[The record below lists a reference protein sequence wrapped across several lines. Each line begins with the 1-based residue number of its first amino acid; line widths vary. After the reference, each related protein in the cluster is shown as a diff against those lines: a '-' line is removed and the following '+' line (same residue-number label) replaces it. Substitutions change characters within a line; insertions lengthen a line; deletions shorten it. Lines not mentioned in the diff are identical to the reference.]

1 MKRIITTFAALAL
14 LTAPGLSQAASPTGE
29 PVKFSII
36 AQQPGTSFF
45 TYATSIVRLL
55 DEQLPKGSKVDV
67 MPRGGSVANPTMLNE
82 HKADMAMALGCTAA
96 WAMQGNK
103 SVYPD
108 YGKHDNIRGIT
119 GGMHMSHTF
128 VLARKDYVEKTG
140 AKTLDDLL
148 KGKELPRFAM
158 KPAGSVVIPIVDTML
173 AEYGT
178 DLNALRAAGKLT
190 QAQPSQISEHL
201 RDGRVDVYIDNVPL
215 NHAGV
220 TELTLTNDMVFIP
233 LPDKA
238 IAALDKV
245 GMARQMVPAGSYKGL
260 AQDYPTS
267 STGMVIMAHK
277 DAPENAVY
285 AMARTLAER
294 KDDLAKENPA
304 LADWNP
310 EEGAKPENAVL
321 PLHPGAA
328 KYYKERGW
336 IK

>member
-1 MKRIITTFAALAL
+1 MKRCLTAFAALAL
-14 LTAPGLSQAASPTGE
+14 LAVPALALAAAPAGE

-55 DEQLPKGSKVDV
+55 DEGLPKDSKVDV

-82 HKADMAMALGCTAA
+82 RKADMAMALGCTAA

-140 AKTLDDLL
+140 LKTFDALVKAKET
-148 KGKELPRFAM
+148 PRFAM
-158 KPAGSVVIPIVDTML
+158 KPAGSVVIPIVETML

-178 DLNALRAAGKLT
+178 DLAALRAAGKLT
-190 QAQPSQISEHL
+190 QAQPAQISEML

-233 LPDKA
+233 LPEA
-238 IAALDKV
+238 SIAALDKV
-245 GMARQMVPAGSYKGL
+245 GMSRQTVPAGSYKGL
-260 AQDYPTS
+260 DQNYVTS

-277 DAPENAVY
+277 DAPEAAVY
-285 AMARTLAER
+285 AMAKTLVER
-294 KDDLAKENPA
+294 KADLAKENPA

-310 EEGAKPENAVL
+310 EAGARPENAVL